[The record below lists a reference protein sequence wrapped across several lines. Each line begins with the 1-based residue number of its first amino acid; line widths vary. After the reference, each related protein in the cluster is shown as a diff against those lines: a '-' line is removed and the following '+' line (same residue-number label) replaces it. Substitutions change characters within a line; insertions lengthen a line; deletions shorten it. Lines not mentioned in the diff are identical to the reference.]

1 MREVKAQIIEWA
13 FANSSYTQFHDCNI
27 ELVDENGEK
36 PLDDASSNYYKLV
49 SYNSLDLQSEQH
61 TINSLATEIGDMVVE
76 KSADAAASV
85 F

>member
-1 MREVKAQIIEWA
+1 M
-13 FANSSYTQFHDCNI
+13 
-27 ELVDENGEK
+27 DENGET
-36 PLDDASSNYYKLV
+36 PLDHASSNYYKLV

-61 TINSLATEIGDMVVE
+61 TIDSLATEIGDMVVE